1 MSQGTIAAL
10 LAVTGLAAMAAAWW
24 AFAFRRLSGDHDAA
38 PITRRIRVHE
48 GYEPDEVH
56 VPAGRPARLVFFRD
70 ETVPCSER
78 IVFPDFGLSVG
89 LPPFQEIAVDLP
101 AGAPGEHPFTCEME
115 MLHGRLVVDEAPVTA
130 TAGAAR

>member
-1 MSQGTIAAL
+1 MSQGTIAAV
-10 LAVTGLAAMAAAWW
+10 LAVTGLAAIAAAWW
-24 AFAFRRLSGDHDAA
+24 AFALRRLSGDRDAA

-70 ETVPCSER
+70 ETAPCSER
-78 IVFPDFGLSVG
+78 IVFPDFGLSIG

-101 AGAPGEHPFTCEME
+101 AAAPGEHPFTCEME
-115 MLHGRLVVDEAPVTA
+115 MLHGRLVVDEAPVIA
-130 TAGAAR
+130 AGGAAR